1 MVLSKCA
8 VFNSKK
14 LNFIKEQEAK
24 GLLSKLARMKVSILS
39 DLPIAI
45 ILF

>member
-1 MVLSKCA
+1 MVFSKCA
-8 VFNSKK
+8 VFNS
-14 LNFIKEQEAK
+14 KEQEAK
-24 GLLSKLARMKVSILS
+24 GLLSKLTRIKVWILS